1 MCHFL
6 NLYVSYAHT
15 LLSPRV
21 QQMLADIAGDEIY
34 GQLRVDFCGLD
45 GRMPHH
51 HLKHLLGHAF
61 AKDDGTGEGMA
72 GHAGFSNFPIIS

>member
-1 MCHFL
+1 MCKYL
-6 NLYVSYAHT
+6 NRLAPENHRP
-15 LLSPRV
+15 LFPRV
-21 QQMLADIAGDEIY
+21 KQLLVDISRNEIY

-72 GHAGFSNFPIIS
+72 DKVKWRK

>member
-1 MCHFL
+1 MSADALLTSFLFLSLDFPFIYNIMCHFL

-34 GQLRVDFCGLD
+34 GQLRVDFCGFD
-45 GRMPHH
+45 R
-51 HLKHLLGHAF
+51 
-61 AKDDGTGEGMA
+61 
-72 GHAGFSNFPIIS
+72 